1 LPFFGYTL
9 EKIFACISSP
19 VFSPL
24 SFLLT
29 NHVNRHRIKTMN
41 KEIKAVVLAAGK
53 SKRMKTGFSK
63 VVHKILGKEIINYL
77 LDSLVGVGVDESDII
92 LVCGENPDEIKA
104 VVTRDVQYA
113 LQKEQLGTA
122 HALLSAKEYIQNFTG
137 DLLVTVGD
145 NPYITAEE
153 LNKLITRHR
162 EIQSQCT
169 FISAV
174 FPFKPPPYGRVLRS
188 EKQEVTGV
196 VEEIDA
202 TPGQLKI
209 REVNSSIYLFD
220 NSVVFPLLF
229 KIGNNNSRGEYYLTD
244 IIKLLKERSQS
255 IEAVKADDYF
265 ISIGINTRWELQEA
279 QKKFN
284 ESRMKQ
290 LALDAGVTILQ
301 PGSVTIEDDVEIG
314 KDTVIYPSTYI
325 AAGTRIGRNCQIGP
339 FVYLKRVEIKDNE
352 TIRYEKREK

>member
-1 LPFFGYTL
+1 M
-9 EKIFACISSP
+9 
-19 VFSPL
+19 
-24 SFLLT
+24 T
-29 NHVNRHRIKTMN
+29 NHLNINRIKIMN

-53 SKRMKTGFSK
+53 SKRMKSGFTK
-63 VVHKILGKEIINYL
+63 VGHKVLGKEIINYL
-77 LDSLVGVGVDESDII
+77 LDSLAEVGMDESDII
-92 LVCGENPDEIKA
+92 LVCGENPDEVKA
-104 VVTRDVQYA
+104 VVTRDVKYA
-113 LQKEQLGTA
+113 IQKEPLGTA
-122 HALLSAKEYIQNFTG
+122 HALLSAKEHLQGFSG

-174 FPFKPPPYGRVLRS
+174 FPFKPPPYGRVLRDDK
-188 EKQEVTGV
+188 EKVTGV

-202 TPGQLKI
+202 TPEQLKI

-220 NSVVFPLLF
+220 NRVVFPLLF
-229 KIGNNNSRGEYYLTD
+229 KIDNNNSQREYYLTD
-244 IIKLLKERSQS
+244 IIALLKERGHT
-255 IEAVKADDYF
+255 IAAVKADDYF
-265 ISIGINTRWELQEA
+265 ISIGINNRWELQQA

-290 LALDAGVTILQ
+290 LALEAGVTILQ
-301 PGSVTIEDDVEIG
+301 PESVTIEHNVEIG

-325 AAGTRIGRNCQIGP
+325 SAGTRIGGNCQIGP
-339 FVYLKRVEIKDNE
+339 FVYLKGVEINDNE
-352 TIRYEKREK
+352 IIRYEKREV